1 MTRHLFVV
9 DPLGPIRIDQDSS
22 FGLMLQARARDHG
35 IWSCSTDGLLAKGR
49 TAYARCQATE
59 VREIVGDHYELG
71 AHELL
76 PLGHFDVV
84 WMRKDP
90 PFDMNYIAA
99 TYVLDLAPAGTRVVN
114 GPQGLRNWNEKCAVL
129 NFPELTPR
137 CLLTRDMQQVLAFWR
152 ELGSVVIKPL
162 AFSGGAGIVALH
174 PGDLNARSLV
184 EMSTRLGQ
192 DFILVQE
199 YLPAAREG
207 DKRVIL
213 VDGVARGAL
222 LRIPPADD
230 LRGNIHIGAEVRLVP
245 LTAAE
250 QTVCDALE
258 VPLRDAGHLF
268 TGIDLIGGKLTEI
281 NVTSPT
287 GIREIKAQGGPDLG
301 AELMNAALGIG

>member
-1 MTRHLFVV
+1 MSRHLFVV

-22 FGLMLQARARDHG
+22 FGLMIEADKRGHG
-35 IWSCSTDGLLAKGR
+35 IWSCSTDGLLARGGTAFARCRR
-49 TAYARCQATE
+49 TA
-59 VREIVGDHYELG
+59 VREVVGDHFELG
-71 AHELL
+71 PVQELA
-76 PLGHFDVV
+76 LGEFDVV

-90 PFDMNYIAA
+90 PFDLNYVAA
-99 TYVLDLAPAGTRVVN
+99 TYVLDLAPDTTRVVN

-129 NFPELTPR
+129 AFPDLAPR
-137 CLLTRDMQQVLAFWR
+137 CLLTRDMKEVLAFWR
-152 ELGSVVIKPL
+152 DCGSAVIKPL

-222 LRIPPADD
+222 LRVPPDDD
-230 LRGNIHIGAEVRLVP
+230 LRGNIHVGAEVTYVP
-245 LTAAE
+245 LTPQE
-250 QTVCDALE
+250 QAVCDALE
-258 VPLRDAGHLF
+258 VPLRESGHLF

-287 GIREIKAQGGPDLG
+287 GIREILVQGGPDLG
-301 AELMNAALGIG
+301 AELMDAALAR